1 MPQLKNKAKSSF
13 NKDFYRDRDSFN
25 FAKEIYK
32 PFGAIEGILDWA
44 KAELIGEWRWQ
55 LIELSSERKPGRYI
69 FYFDSERDYLSFI
82 LKCS

>member
-1 MPQLKNKAKSSF
+1 MTQLKRKTKPSF
-13 NKDFYRDRDSFN
+13 NNDFYRERSGFN
-25 FAKEIYK
+25 FAKEIVK

-44 KAELIGEWRWQ
+44 KAELSEDWRWQ
-55 LIELSSERKPGRYI
+55 LIELSSDRKPGRYI